1 MKRFIFFLA
10 MISLLASCAKKIPF
24 TNAIRD
30 KYNLT
35 ADEIKSIQFYIS
47 DDIVLY
53 KKESEGGRN
62 TEEGKLVV
70 KENTSEDR
78 IIIKKGTPCVV
89 TDVVGTNKLV
99 VSFETNDKTLDFESI
114 GNSEFR
120 LKAETWTNGR
130 GKITYG
136 DAIYYASQGSGSTYL
151 EFQLKKLKKY
161 KSKDTVVKGRKID

>member
-89 TDVVGTNKLV
+89 TDVVGANKLV